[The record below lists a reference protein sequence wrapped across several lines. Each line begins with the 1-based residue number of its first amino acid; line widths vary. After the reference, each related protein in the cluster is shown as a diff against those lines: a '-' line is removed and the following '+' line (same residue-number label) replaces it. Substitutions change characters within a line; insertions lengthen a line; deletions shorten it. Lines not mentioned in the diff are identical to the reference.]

1 MIHLTSESR
10 IHLAVKPQDFRKQ
23 IDGLVAIV
31 QQQLEKD
38 PRSGAMYV
46 FINRSKTM
54 LRILNYE
61 GNGYW
66 CATKRL
72 TKGKFTGWPK
82 SNQPLCDMAAKHLC
96 KLIKGL
102 SQKEVAKKDPLD

>member
-1 MIHLTSESR
+1 MIHLTSKSL
-10 IHLAVKPQDFRKQ
+10 IHIAVKPQDFRRQ
-23 IDGLVAIV
+23 IDGLVSVV

-82 SNQPLCDMAAKHLC
+82 SNQPLCDMEAKHLC
-96 KLIKGL
+96 QIIKGL
-102 SQKEVAKKDPLD
+102 SAKKLA